1 MHFVDNIDLVT
12 AGNRCKM
19 DLFPKLPDL
28 INSAVAGRIDFND
41 IGTGT
46 FRNFPTMIASIARMG
61 RWPLLTV
68 QGLSKDPR
76 RTRLTRTARACKQV
90 SMGNAPRLKC
100 VRERF
105 PDVFLPHEA
114 IKILGSPS
122 TI

>member
-1 MHFVDNIDLVT
+1 
-12 AGNRCKM
+12 M

-76 RTRLTRTARACKQV
+76 RTRLTRTARACKKE

-105 PDVFLPHEA
+105 PDVLLPHEA